1 MNFRW
6 AAEDDEIGKL
16 DHEMTHKIQSKVLE
30 NRIST
35 TYPLGV
41 ESAVTLSL
49 EFGPSWSFPKDVIYF
64 LKGMI
69 KSFLQWPL
77 SPFQSF
83 SVLSPFLS
91 CASQQDG
98 SANPTF
104 PHVCV
109 YPPRYS
115 PTCLKAFYLQI
126 SNPWLKI
133 YQLDFGS
140 CMNMSFSSQNWST
153 RLGFCSRSV
162 QFCIQSAPWHH
173 LLHNSHSFRSPPS
186 PASRVLSWLR
196 VQSQRGKNSLHNV
209 NHIK

>member
-1 MNFRW
+1 MHSFCLGPNVIWEGSFMEGKKIDEPLLCDPDMCKEDLQSTCKLWIFGEQLKMTRLANLTMRW
-6 AAEDDEIGKL
+6 SKKL
-16 DHEMTHKIQSKVLE
+16 THKKVLE

-49 EFGPSWSFPKDVIYF
+49 ENSMRVQTPKDVIYF

-91 CASQQDG
+91 CASQQDD

-109 YPPRYS
+109 YLVRFPDP
-115 PTCLKAFYLQI
+115 L
-126 SNPWLKI
+126 
-133 YQLDFGS
+133 
-140 CMNMSFSSQNWST
+140 
-153 RLGFCSRSV
+153 V
-162 QFCIQSAPWHH
+162 
-173 LLHNSHSFRSPPS
+173 
-186 PASRVLSWLR
+186 
-196 VQSQRGKNSLHNV
+196 
-209 NHIK
+209 